1 MAKDSIIIS
10 STAQGGKK
18 LQKTITNVNP
28 EATNANLETFAQ
40 MFNGLSTNNYEETNR
55 VKKQLTT
62 EPDGGGSNK
71 QQPELSV
78 VLINRVESTGQH
90 NEPIFNDTYRITYS
104 GDGTLLN
111 AEVGYTD
118 YPTTLTSGGTICVQ
132 TETGDEIVWAEE
144 TANYKA
150 CSVTIESYQGQ

>member
-40 MFNGLSTNNYEETNR
+40 MFNGLSTNDYGETNR

-62 EPDGGGSNK
+62 EPDGTSKTEPTLTVGSD
-71 QQPELSV
+71 
-78 VLINRVESTGQH
+78 GA
-90 NEPIFNDTYRITYS
+90 ITYN
-104 GDGTLLN
+104 GDGELFVEGDYNYIHDNT
-111 AEVGYTD
+111 VGND
-118 YPTTLTSGGTICVQ
+118 KSASFSGKVHATEGT
-132 TETGDEIVWAEE
+132 
-144 TANYKA
+144 NYAAK
-150 CSVTIESYQGQ
+150 SVSFSNGG